1 MMTKRQMH
9 NYDNVHL
16 PFFCVNEK
24 PKFFIYTPG
33 YLFPF
38 SHLLFIFINFSKHA
52 IAYIVYRNYH
62 NAGN

>member
-24 PKFFIYTPG
+24 PKFFIYT
-33 YLFPF
+33 LFV
-38 SHLLFIFINFSKHA
+38 S
-52 IAYIVYRNYH
+52 VD
-62 NAGN
+62 